1 MLAIVAGAGICLNVS
16 IRTCC
21 IEKKVR
27 KKVGKK
33 ARKGVSNSP
42 EKVIVEKASKND
54 INESKDTN
62 QKNQKRRDEKKF
74 ETQTFPTSRKSSQSL
89 SGQSSDQEQM
99 QNHFLLKRQRKENRI
114 QYH

>member
-1 MLAIVAGAGICLNVS
+1 MLGMVAGAVICLNVS

-27 KKVGKK
+27 K
-33 ARKGVSNSP
+33 GVLNSP
-42 EKVIVEKASKND
+42 EKVIVEKGNKN

-62 QKNQKRRDEKKF
+62 QKNQKRRDENKF
-74 ETQTFPTSRKSSQSL
+74 ETQTFPLPESQVNHQDL
-89 SGQSSDQEQM
+89 DQM
-99 QNHFLLKRQRKENRI
+99 QNHFLLKQPKEGEPNPIPLTRI